1 VIVQVQQRFSGGE
14 EVKSCRGGAEKGRC
28 KCAGAAE
35 VQFSGGAEVQRGA
48 NVQVQKSEMQ
58 AQRCSGVERCC
69 RGAAEVQRCRGQWA
83 GGRGADVQRFGCGAG
98 AEVQR

>member
-1 VIVQVQQRFSGGE
+1 MQVQQRFSGGE

-48 NVQVQKSEMQ
+48 NVQVQKC
-58 AQRCSGVERCC
+58 RC
-69 RGAAEVQRCRGQWA
+69 RGAVVQRWRGRERLK
-83 GGRGADVQRFGCGAG
+83 GEKV
-98 AEVQR
+98 